1 MKIVPMLLLSIFLTS
16 YSLASGHTG
25 NFEIDNR
32 GIVPNESGKLEIG
45 VHTVTPLEPTYG
57 IDDSQR
63 SAELDFLVTPL
74 LSSLPRKLDESV
86 FSFDSSIGPYSA
98 TLVKKYSPVKFAYGD
113 GGSPASHLFD
123 VFNLGSSPRFI
134 AGPIANERN
143 SVPESSTMLLLGLGL
158 VGLAGYG
165 GRKKFKR

>member
-1 MKIVPMLLLSIFLTS
+1 LSLLLILFSFAVAHAGKS
-16 YSLASGHTG
+16 
-25 NFEIDNR
+25 NNR
-32 GIVPNESGKLEIG
+32 GTAPIDSVNVEVDGHSI
-45 VHTVTPLEPTYG
+45 TPRELNSG

-63 SAELDFLVTPL
+63 SADLDFLETPL

-123 VFNLGSSPRFI
+123 VFSPGSSPRFI